1 MASCWSGVECLHAAS
16 VSEHLWFWFGV
27 LIQEICSFHPPLPLI
42 LLLFFFF
49 FSALGI
55 RLPSIYTLRCW
66 GDAASWDFCT
76 ALCVHSAPTPTPPS
90 QPPPPLL
97 SIFWS
102 KYINAS
108 FRIDLFSSDNKPIS
122 CVNSSRLWRVS
133 HLFYRVS
140 IRSLDLMI
148 NQSLFY
154 SVFSEFTLISPSQ
167 KDHCY
172 HLSLNTSSS
181 GPALVD
187 FVGKDWASQ
196 NSIALS
202 WSTVEQVSL
211 DILDY
216 EIKYYEKVSMKTGC
230 CLNKHIIL

>member
-1 MASCWSGVECLHAAS
+1 MASCWSGVESLHAAS
-16 VSEHLWFWFGV
+16 VSEHLWLWFGV

-133 HLFYRVS
+133 RLFYRVS
-140 IRSLDLMI
+140 IRGLDLMI
-148 NQSLFY
+148 NQSLFHH
-154 SVFSEFTLISPSQ
+154 FIII
-167 KDHCY
+167 
-172 HLSLNTSSS
+172 TSSS